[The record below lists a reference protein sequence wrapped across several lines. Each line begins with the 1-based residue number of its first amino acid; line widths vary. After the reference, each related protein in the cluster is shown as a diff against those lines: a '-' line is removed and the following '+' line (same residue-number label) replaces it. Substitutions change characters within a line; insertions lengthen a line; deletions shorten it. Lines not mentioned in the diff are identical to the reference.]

1 MLEKRKKLFE
11 QIDLYTVTC
20 EELSNGRTNYEV
32 LDAVIAG
39 GGKIIQ
45 LRDKKCGKD
54 KFLKMAKD
62 FRKITADAGILLIIN
77 DYIDVAIE
85 VDADGVHLGQED
97 FSIEEA
103 RKIAPNLIIGS
114 SSHNLGE
121 ALAAQSAGADYVN
134 IGPIFPTGTKQHL
147 KVVGVEMIK
156 EIVPHLHIPFTV
168 MGGIKITN
176 INKVLQTSA
185 KKIAVVTAITM
196 ADDMTAAVKELRAII
211 KRKLSNEK
219 QT

>member
-1 MLEKRKKLFE
+1 MKLEKRKNLFE

-32 LDAVIAG
+32 LNAVIAG

-45 LRDKKCGKD
+45 LRDKKCGKER
-54 KFLKMAKD
+54 FLEMAKD
-62 FRKITADAGILLIIN
+62 FRRITAEAGILLIIN

-103 RKIAPNLIIGS
+103 RKIAPDLIIGS
-114 SSHNLGE
+114 SSHNLDE
-121 ALAAQSAGADYVN
+121 ALKAQSNGADYVN

-176 INKVLQTSA
+176 INKVLQTGA
-185 KKIAVVTAITM
+185 EKIAVVTAVTM
-196 ADDMTAAVKELRAII
+196 ADDMTAAVKKLRAVIG
-211 KRKLSNEK
+211 KKL
-219 QT
+219 

>member
-1 MLEKRKKLFE
+1 MKLGKRKKLFE

-32 LDAVIAG
+32 LNAVIAG

-45 LRDKKCGKD
+45 LRDKKCGKER
-54 KFLKMAKD
+54 FLEMAKD
-62 FRKITADAGILLIIN
+62 FRRITAEAGILLIIN

-103 RKIAPNLIIGS
+103 RKIAPDLIIGS
-114 SSHNLGE
+114 SSHNLDE

-176 INKVLQTSA
+176 INKVLQTNA
-185 KKIAVVTAITM
+185 KKIAVVTAVTM
-196 ADDMTAAVKELRAII
+196 ADDMTAAVKELRAVIG
-211 KRKLSNEK
+211 KKL
-219 QT
+219 